1 MSRRRVEDIDK
12 SLKAAFDDAASQ
24 VVPDR
29 FIELLAKLRAIDP
42 SVYIYGEGWN
52 FGEVGNDTRF
62 IQACR

>member
-29 FIELLAKLRAIDP
+29 FIELLAKLRAAEEEAARRKAAEDDDN
-42 SVYIYGEGWN
+42 G
-52 FGEVGNDTRF
+52 
-62 IQACR
+62 